1 MLNLLL
7 QPQININL
15 SADHAKPGE
24 TLNLTVSSDPNSSVH
39 LLGVDQSVLLMKK
52 GNDIEKSS
60 VSSDFENYNGTD
72 YHNTFYG
79 ENTYRHIYQDFNSS
93 NVVMITNA
101 TEEHGK
107 SVTNL

>member
-1 MLNLLL
+1 M
-7 QPQININL
+7 
-15 SADHAKPGE
+15 SADQAKPGE
-24 TLNLTVSSDPNSSVH
+24 TLNLTVNSDSNSSVH

-79 ENTYRHIYQDFNSS
+79 QSNNNLIYGDFYSS
-93 NVVMITNA
+93 NFVMITNA
-101 TEEHGK
+101 KEEYGK
-107 SVTNL
+107 SVTKTSEKRSN